1 METYRA
7 QWIIPVESPP
17 VEDGLLAVDGG
28 RIAWLGSADRF
39 RERISKQ
46 DRIHDLGDC
55 ILLPGLINAHTH
67 LDLTGYRGRLS
78 PGPLFTWIEE
88 LIALRMANETD
99 APERAAVRAG
109 AAESLTA
116 GVTCVGD
123 ITRNRATLEQLRESP
138 IRKVCFLELISG
150 ALQAP
155 NDTGSLKSLLERW
168 TPLADPER
176 LILGI
181 SPHAPYSVTRDDLA
195 GAAALANSTG
205 APFSM
210 HLLETMEEVQWLAGG
225 GGPVL
230 DFLKTRNA
238 PNASESRNDDVFE
251 RLELSGVLD
260 GSPLFAHVNY
270 VTDEQIDRLADCAA
284 SVAWCPRA
292 HRFFGHE
299 PHRWR
304 EMLDRSVNVCLGTDS
319 AASNE
324 SLSILDEM
332 RQVRAEYPDVPPE
345 TILEMGTIRGARGLG
360 LDHLV
365 GSLKADKRADFIAVP
380 IDTDE
385 PSNPATNLLDGA
397 APVIGTWIDGVDMDP
412 SRSAGVMPSNDPRS

>member
-1 METYRA
+1 VVIYRA
-7 QWIIPVESPP
+7 KWIIPVESPL

-46 DRIHDLGDC
+46 DTIHDLGDC

-67 LDLTGYRGRLS
+67 LDLTGYHGRLS
-78 PGPLFTWIEE
+78 PAPLFTWIEE

-109 AAESLTA
+109 AAESLAA

-123 ITRNRATLEQLRESP
+123 ITRNVATLEQLSASP

-155 NDTGSLKSLLERW
+155 NDVGSLKSLLERW
-168 TPLADPER
+168 TPLAEPER

-181 SPHAPYSVTRDDLA
+181 SPHAPYSVTREDLA
-195 GAAALANSTG
+195 GAAALANSLH
-205 APFSM
+205 APFTM
-210 HLLETMEEVQWLAGG
+210 HLLETMEEVRWLTSGD
-225 GGPVL
+225 GPVQ
-230 DFLKTRNA
+230 DFLQSRNA
-238 PNASESRNDDVFE
+238 PNANGLRIEDILE
-251 RLELSGVLD
+251 RLEHAGVLD

-270 VTDEQIDRLADCAA
+270 VTDGQIDRLAACGA
-284 SVAWCPRA
+284 SVVWCPRA
-292 HRFFGHE
+292 HRFFGHQN
-299 PHRWR
+299 HRWR
-304 EMLDRSVNVCLGTDS
+304 EMLDRGVNVCLGTDS

-332 RQVRAEYPDVPPE
+332 RHVRAECPDASPE
-345 TILEMGTIRGARGLG
+345 TILEMGTIRGAKGLG

-365 GSLKADKRADFIAVP
+365 GGLKADKRADFIVVP
-380 IDTDE
+380 IDTDG
-385 PSNPATNLLDGA
+385 PSQPVANLLDGKSQ
-397 APVIGTWIDGVDMDP
+397 VIETWIDGVVSDP
-412 SRSAGVMPSNDPRS
+412 SRSASAMPSDYPRP